1 MTILENPAKTL
12 KHIATA
18 QLPTPFALFTVQAYK
33 SSDGKEHLAMTLGD
47 LSGSGK
53 KDPVV
58 PGQLAP
64 LVRVHSECLTG
75 DALFSLR
82 CDCGFQLRAALE
94 AIAHE
99 GRGALLYLRQ
109 EGRGIGLGN
118 KIRAYALQD
127 LGADTVEANHQLG
140 FPADAREYGLAVQLL
155 RELGLCRIR
164 LMTNNPAKL
173 DALVKDGVEVVER
186 VEVEHGRN
194 PHNTAYLDTKMLK
207 MGHLLLGAKGE
218 SKP

>member
-1 MTILENPAKTL
+1 MTLLENPLKTL

-18 QLPTPFALFTVQAYK
+18 QLPTPFALFTVHAYK

-58 PGQLAP
+58 PGVLAP

-94 AIAHE
+94 AIARE

-207 MGHLLLGAKGE
+207 MGHLLLGGKDVE
-218 SKP
+218 KP